1 MKKGVKIPIFYRE
14 QKELNHGN
22 FEDIPMDKYLICID
36 SIGLR
41 GRTSARLLTNEGYL
55 TLYVEG
61 GYDMFIPLAKSK
73 EF

>member
-1 MKKGVKIPIFYRE
+1 MKE
-14 QKELNHGN
+14 QNHGN
-22 FEDIPMDKYLICID
+22 HEDFPLDKYIVCID

-41 GRTSARLLTNEGYL
+41 GRTAARMLTNEGYL

-73 EF
+73 GF

>member
-1 MKKGVKIPIFYRE
+1 M
-14 QKELNHGN
+14 KELNHGN
-22 FEDIPMDKYLICID
+22 HEDFALDKYIVCID

-41 GRTSARLLTNEGYL
+41 GRTAARMLTNEGYL

-73 EF
+73 GF